1 MKTHP
6 MKTHSLFLMALATIL
21 TGCVEQGP
29 LVEYDRPLTSPG
41 GQFSRLSPVVQN
53 SVRAQA
59 GMAEIDSI
67 SKETSGG
74 STIYVF
80 QFKNAAV
87 YPPLYVASDGS
98 VLTSNLDVAVGVS
111 ADAIQAS
118 TGFGS
123 NGIKLSD
130 LPVPVVTTI
139 RSQAPTAEVDSV
151 QQINEGP
158 QVYYEVLFKHPNR
171 HPTILIA
178 DDGRVIQ

>member
-1 MKTHP
+1 MKTY
-6 MKTHSLFLMALATIL
+6 SLWLMGVAVILA
-21 TGCVEQGP
+21 GCVEQTP
-29 LVEYDRPLTSPG
+29 LTEYNRPLTSPG
-41 GQFSRLSPVVQN
+41 GQFSKLSPVVQN

-80 QFKNAAV
+80 HFKDV
-87 YPPLYVASDGS
+87 GIYPPLYIASDGS

-123 NGIKLSD
+123 NGVKLQD
-130 LPVPVVTTI
+130 LPVLVLTTI
-139 RSQAPTAEVDSV
+139 RSQAPTAEVESV
-151 QQINEGP
+151 EKIGEEN
-158 QVYYEVLFKHPNR
+158 QVYYEVFFKHPEL
-171 HPTILIA
+171 HPKLLVA
-178 DDGRVIQ
+178 DDGTVLQ

>member
-1 MKTHP
+1 
-6 MKTHSLFLMALATIL
+6 MKTHSLYLIGLAAVL
-21 TGCVEQGP
+21 AGCVEQHP
-29 LVEYDRPLTSPG
+29 LTTYNQPLTSPG
-41 GQFSRLSPVVQN
+41 GEFSRLSPVVQN

-59 GMAEIDSI
+59 GMAEIDDI

-80 QFKNAAV
+80 HFKDSVV

-123 NGIKLSD
+123 NGIKLLD
-130 LPVPVVTTI
+130 LPVLVVTTI
-139 RSQAPTAEVDSV
+139 RSQAPTAEVETV
-151 QQINEGP
+151 QKISEGP
-158 QVYYEVLFKHPNR
+158 QVYYEVFFKHPEF
-171 HPTILIA
+171 HPTLRIA
-178 DDGRVIQ
+178 DDGTVLE

>member
-1 MKTHP
+1 MKTY
-6 MKTHSLFLMALATIL
+6 SLYLIGLAAIL
-21 TGCVEQGP
+21 AGCVDQTP
-29 LVEYDRPLTSPG
+29 LTVYDRPLTSPG
-41 GQFSRLSPVVQN
+41 GQFSKLSPVVQN

-59 GMAEIDSI
+59 GMAEIEAI

-80 QFKNAAV
+80 HFKNAAV

-111 ADAIQAS
+111 ADAIEAS

-123 NGIKLSD
+123 NGIKLQD
-130 LPVPVVTTI
+130 LPVLVLAKI
-139 RSQAPTAEVDSV
+139 RSQAPAAEVDSV
-151 QQINEGP
+151 QKLTEGP
-158 QVYYEVLFKHPNR
+158 DVYYEVYFKHPGA